1 MIAATITS
9 GRPCQFQIHQEQRTK
24 RLRRRAG
31 RCGCKSTPIACS
43 RPFQGMP
50 TASQTR
56 CRSQRGQQ
64 FQQRPLLSL
73 GRARRASP
81 RPGKAV
87 RHDRRSTG
95 CRRRDHGERSWRS
108 DVSSSGLAGQY
119 AGVSGHRVL
128 RRRQVVQVAGGELPG
143 LDRPQRR
150 LLRPAAVEHIEAAGV
165 KAAAAGRLAR
175 ARQSPLRIIRW
186 DLN

>member
-1 MIAATITS
+1 MPVRLYEVVDDDFNVAGLRID
-9 GRPCQFQIHQEQRTK
+9 PVDVVLFLL
-24 RLRRRAG
+24 LRRLDALAG
-31 RCGCKSTPIACS
+31 APSRLGTGRLGQRLVGCDDVHRVDLTFPGIDA
-43 RPFQGMP
+43 GE
-50 TASQTR
+50 
-56 CRSQRGQQ
+56 RGAHHLD
-64 FQQRPLLSL
+64 RGKLS
-73 GRARRASP
+73 GT
-81 RPGKAV
+81 
-87 RHDRRSTG
+87 RRSTG
-95 CRRRDHGERSWRS
+95 CRRRDHGEQSWRS
-108 DVSSSGLAGQY
+108 NVSSSGLAGQY